1 MIVSVADH
9 EPTQAE
15 QDQGEQDQGEQ
26 TGGDHRGQQRGASC
40 HQAAA

>member
-9 EPTQAE
+9 EPTQA
-15 QDQGEQDQGEQ
+15 EQDQGEQ